1 MKNLQ
6 LSLLFLL
13 FRASPFEAKNYKKN
27 IPTFE
32 VGPGAKIVG
41 NRIEYDDPDCDPGL
55 ECKTTKMCAAA
66 GTSPTLSDDKK
77 YFACCAAGQRLLGSP
92 ETAFD
97 CCAAGH
103 DLVGSPEHGW
113 HCCPTG
119 FEWDG
124 NLCKQVCKNGKVLV
138 DGKCVCPAGQEEG
151 PDGHCK
157 DKPKPPVCCSGLE
170 TGKCYIFKAENGN
183 RLGLRN
189 DNVYYAAPDSMI
201 QRYGKFQI
209 CADEKCT
216 PGSPVNPSTQV
227 YIRDTYGDLA
237 TGANKGQWLNGAQN
251 GAHIGRTPNF
261 SLAGKFSIS
270 KWPCGK
276 YCLGG
281 FTQGVGP
288 ACPADIPAMT
298 FYSLDPQMCVAFDFT
313 EVPCDIKNDANSCI
327 WKNGDQCCNKVDCAK
342 KDKDSAD
349 IAAVNL
355 PYGWKFVLV
364 ALNLA
369 LVAITARS
377 IRGGRVGHVVPRQD
391 DLGRWSKKAKEFV
404 FWDSLFPQTVA
415 E

>member
-138 DGKCVCPAGQEEG
+138 DGKQAQA
-151 PDGHCK
+151 
-157 DKPKPPVCCSGLE
+157 SGLLLW
-170 TGKCYIFKAENGN
+170 
-183 RLGLRN
+183 LG
-189 DNVYYAAPDSMI
+189 D
-201 QRYGKFQI
+201 
-209 CADEKCT
+209 
-216 PGSPVNPSTQV
+216 
-227 YIRDTYGDLA
+227 
-237 TGANKGQWLNGAQN
+237 W
-251 GAHIGRTPNF
+251 
-261 SLAGKFSIS
+261 
-270 KWPCGK
+270 
-276 YCLGG
+276 
-281 FTQGVGP
+281 
-288 ACPADIPAMT
+288 
-298 FYSLDPQMCVAFDFT
+298 
-313 EVPCDIKNDANSCI
+313 
-327 WKNGDQCCNKVDCAK
+327 
-342 KDKDSAD
+342 
-349 IAAVNL
+349 
-355 PYGWKFVLV
+355 
-364 ALNLA
+364 
-369 LVAITARS
+369 
-377 IRGGRVGHVVPRQD
+377 
-391 DLGRWSKKAKEFV
+391 
-404 FWDSLFPQTVA
+404 
-415 E
+415 